1 MAPRDGGAGA
11 WERYTLINIG
21 TKGATLFEDDVVATM
36 SETQRTKDLENHIK
50 T

>member
-21 TKGATLFEDDVVATM
+21 TKGATLFENDVVLTM
-36 SETQRTKDLENHIK
+36 SEAQRTKDLENHIK